1 MTARDGEPLRTHIVI
16 YEAPVKGGRTAVP
29 VRIGRDWG
37 VVTGHAG
44 PAAVWT
50 LFAAARRWW
59 RHSRQRTPPP
69 DMEGPLTGEL
79 ARAAHAWL
87 QSARRRSGD
96 REQARPEGHAEP
108 APPPRSILN
117 PQHYIAEITARAS
130 RLAWDMEE
138 GRDPAASTRELQA
151 TIEAYRRPRGKPPR
165 PRPEPE
171 TIRRTQELNQV
182 KDELPGICR
191 ELGSTLRRNLDAT
204 GSRKLQETHTKQV
217 LRQTLHRIQDW
228 YERYAA
234 AARALPDPRERQAAL
249 ATIDRRATAYPK
261 RPRAQ
266 LRNAACNIEQRR
278 RNQKDADPAD
288 LLRLLMNAA
297 VAIDRLA
304 QPDEDQT
311 GDQT

>member
-1 MTARDGEPLRTHIVI
+1 MTARDGEPLRSHIVI

-37 VVTGHAG
+37 VVTGHAS

-59 RHSRQRTPPP
+59 RHCRQHTPSP
-69 DMEGPLTGEL
+69 DMETPLTEEL

-87 QSARRRSGD
+87 QSARNRSGE
-96 REQARPEGHAEP
+96 RQQARPEGHAEAAP
-108 APPPRSILN
+108 APANILN
-117 PQHYIAEITARAS
+117 PQHYIAEVTARAS
-130 RLAWDMEE
+130 RLAWDLEE
-138 GRDPAASTRELQA
+138 GKDPAASTRALQA

-171 TIRRTQELNQV
+171 TVRRTEELNRV
-182 KDELPGICR
+182 KEELPGICR

-204 GSRKLQETHTKQV
+204 GSRQLQETHTKTV
-217 LRQTLHRIQDW
+217 LKQTLRRIQDW
-228 YERYAA
+228 YERYDA
-234 AARALPDPRERQAAL
+234 AARALPDPKERQAAL

-278 RNQKDADPAD
+278 RGQKETDPAA
-288 LLRLLMNAA
+288 LLRLLLDAA

-304 QPDEDQT
+304 PPEEDET
-311 GDQT
+311 GDQR